1 MPNKQAKTKK
11 VRRISAT
18 GPVISAF
25 VLLAVTALSAWLL
38 PKYAPVIGAVSIPL
52 YAILCAVSLLAYR
65 PGRGA
70 AADAESVS
78 PYLGDIMTDVMSNM
92 TTPAAIST
100 ESGILIWNNSAFGEL
115 ADSLGTRVRLRG
127 GQFSSVLPV
136 DFSEIVSDEGDGVTA
151 RTENRTLRIESYRF
165 RVNTRLFFMVMVYDV
180 TEADSLRT
188 RISDENTLIAHIQ
201 IDNLSELSQYEQ
213 GEYRDAGRDVDA
225 ILKDWARA
233 AGAILREYD
242 TSKYMM
248 LFREKCLSEFTQHKF
263 DVLDRVREI
272 RVGAGMIPVTVSIG
286 ISTVGETLTERESA
300 SFSALNTALQRG
312 GDQVVLTTE
321 AGTDFYGGRTKTM
334 QRRTKVRS
342 RVIANELAARISKAG
357 NIIIMGHRYPDFDS
371 IGSCIGAARFAL
383 RQGARN
389 VHITVDVDDK
399 NISPCIE
406 HVKKL
411 PEYEAMF
418 VDEATALD
426 MIRSDTLVIIC
437 DVNSSSHLSAPDVA
451 TAAPEIVIIDHH
463 IKTADSP
470 KNAVLTYIEP
480 SASSASELVSDMLEQ
495 MYQSGGVTAAEAD
508 VMYAGIL
515 LDTKQ
520 LSRSTTA
527 RTFSAAMY
535 LQSCGANPETAAD
548 FFRSGLDDFTSEARF
563 ESNVTIYR
571 GQIAIACS
579 SEPGDAK
586 DRVAAAK
593 AADKLLT
600 VRGVTAAFAAVRIE
614 DTVHIS
620 ARSSGS
626 INVQLILERLGGG
639 GHFDVAGAQL
649 KNSGLDAALKALKDA
664 IDDYFAKT
672 SDGAKKQ

>member
-11 VRRISAT
+11 VRRVSAT
-18 GPVISAF
+18 GPIVSGF
-25 VLLAVTALSAWLL
+25 VLLLVAAVSTWLL
-38 PKYAPVIGAVSIPL
+38 PKYSVYICIAEVPVYAV
-52 YAILCAVSLLAYR
+52 LCAASLLAYTPR
-65 PGRGA
+65 RGA
-70 AADAESVS
+70 VADAEAVS

-92 TTPAAIST
+92 SLPAAICS
-100 ESGILIWNNSAFGEL
+100 EGGIVIWHNPAFGTL
-115 ADSLGTRVRLRG
+115 AEDLGVRGRLRG
-127 GQFSSVLPV
+127 GQFSAVLPV
-136 DFSEIVSDEGDGVTA
+136 DFADIVKDSGAGVRTASEGRVE
-151 RTENRTLRIESYRF
+151 RIENYRF
-165 RVNTRLFFMVMVYDV
+165 RVNGRLFFMVMVHDI
-180 TEADSLRT
+180 TESEKLRERLT
-188 RISDENTLIAHIQ
+188 DEHTLVAHIQ
-201 IDNLSELSQYEQ
+201 IDNLGELLQYEQ

-225 ILKDWARA
+225 ILKAWAESV
-233 AGAILREYD
+233 GAILREYD

-248 LFREKCLSEFTQHKF
+248 FFHEKYLSEFTARKF
-263 DVLDRVREI
+263 DVLDRVRDI
-272 RVGAGMIPVTVSIG
+272 KVGAGMIPVTVSIG
-286 ISTVGETLTERESA
+286 ISTVGETLSDCENGSLE
-300 SFSALNTALQRG
+300 ALNTALQRG

-342 RVIANELAARISKAG
+342 RVIANELSARIAKAG
-357 NIIIMGHRYPDFDS
+357 NVIVMGHLYPDFDS
-371 IGSCIGAARFAL
+371 IGSCVGAARIAKRL
-383 RQGARN
+383 GAD
-389 VHITVDVDDK
+389 VHIVADVNDQ
-399 NISPCIE
+399 NIAPCIE
-406 HVKKL
+406 HVRKL

-426 MIRSDTLVIIC
+426 MIRSDTLVIVC
-437 DVNSSSHLSAPDVA
+437 DVNSASHISAPSVALSAP
-451 TAAPEIVIIDHH
+451 ELVIIDHH
-463 IKTADSP
+463 IKTPDAP
-470 KNAVLTYIEP
+470 ENAVLTYIEP
-480 SASSASELVSDMLEQ
+480 AASSASELISDMIEQ
-495 MYQSGGVTAAEAD
+495 MYQSNGVMAAEAD

-527 RTFSAAMY
+527 RTFAAAMY

-548 FFRSGLDDFTSEARF
+548 FFRAGLDDFTSEARF

-579 SEPGDAK
+579 SEAGDAK
-586 DRVAAAK
+586 DRIAAAK

-600 VRGVTAAFAAVRIE
+600 VKGVTAAFAAVRID

-649 KNSGLDAALKALKDA
+649 KNSPLDTALKTLKDA
-664 IDDYFAKT
+664 IDDYFEKNLPGNAK
-672 SDGAKKQ
+672 